1 MKYRE
6 FLSRIQAIVSSMNN
20 GELMD
25 DIDKDDEI
33 DVEDL
38 CNTIKEM
45 IEP

>member
-1 MKYRE
+1 MKYGE
-6 FLSRIQAIVSSMNN
+6 FLSRIKAIVSSMDK

-25 DIDKDDEI
+25 DIDKDDDI
-33 DVEDL
+33 DVGDL

>member
-1 MKYRE
+1 MKYHV
-6 FLSRIQAIVSSMNN
+6 FLSRIKAIVSSMDD

-25 DIDKDDEI
+25 DIDKDDDI

-38 CNTIKEM
+38 CDTIKEL